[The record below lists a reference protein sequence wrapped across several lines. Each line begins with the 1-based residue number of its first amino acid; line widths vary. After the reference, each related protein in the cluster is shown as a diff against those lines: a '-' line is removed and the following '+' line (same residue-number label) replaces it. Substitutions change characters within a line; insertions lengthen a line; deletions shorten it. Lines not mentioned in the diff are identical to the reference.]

1 MINNMWYIYPME
13 YSAPKKEWYT
23 DIQNYMVGPWKH
35 YSKFQKPITKK
46 KKKKHILW
54 LYLYEISRIASSL
67 ETEYRLVV
75 VQR

>member
-46 KKKKHILW
+46 KKKNIFYDCIYMK
-54 LYLYEISRIASSL
+54 YPE
-67 ETEYRLVV
+67 
-75 VQR
+75 